1 MAKQQLTTTATAI
14 ATLRQQQLQATKA
27 IANQPKRC
35 KCVRQNSLGI
45 DVTATTI
52 TPIAA
57 TDLNWAR
64 REKQNALG
72 NIYQTIDYYG
82 FFVKFIS

>member
-1 MAKQQLTTTATAI
+1 MAKQQLTTTTTTAI
-14 ATLRQQQLQATKA
+14 ATPEKQQLQATIA

-72 NIYQTIDYYG
+72 NI
-82 FFVKFIS
+82 

>member
-1 MAKQQLTTTATAI
+1 MHGQTTVTTATAVATPTTTTTIYI
-14 ATLRQQQLQATKA
+14 AIA
-27 IANQPKRC
+27 IANQPKCC

-57 TDLNWAR
+57 TNLN
-64 REKQNALG
+64 
-72 NIYQTIDYYG
+72 
-82 FFVKFIS
+82 

>member
-1 MAKQQLTTTATAI
+1 MHGQTKVTTATAVATPTTTTTTIYI
-14 ATLRQQQLQATKA
+14 AIA

-57 TDLNWAR
+57 TNLN
-64 REKQNALG
+64 
-72 NIYQTIDYYG
+72 
-82 FFVKFIS
+82 